1 MKTLIITAILFSMCL
16 IFPSCH
22 NKADLDANGMP
33 GKLMIAVYT
42 GGDNPQGVKA
52 MAGKIK
58 TYFEKKLGMDVE
70 FFFATDY
77 TSVIEA
83 LRAKKVHVAYM
94 SPFSY
99 VLGSQTHD
107 ITPIVTM
114 GEGGKPHMYHSIIFT
129 NYSTHLN
136 SMADVKARAKSLTLC
151 FADPAS
157 TSGHLIPRA
166 YMVTIGLNPD
176 SAFKQTIFAGSHP
189 ASMLSVASGKIDV
202 GCSAKEYGLDILI
215 KHGEL
220 KEGQIKVLWQ
230 SDPIVSSPIVV
241 RNDLNKELVK
251 KIQGLYLNM
260 AKDAPDIFAAYVKL
274 YYTHPKKL
282 SYMPVQD
289 SMYNGLRKI
298 AKGLKDINTAN

>member
-16 IFPSCH
+16 GLSSCR
-22 NKADLDANGMP
+22 NKADLDAHGMP
-33 GKLMIAVYT
+33 GKLVIAVYT
-42 GGDNPQGVKA
+42 GGDNPLGVKA

-58 TYFEKKLGMDVE
+58 TYFEKELGMDVE

-77 TSVIEA
+77 TAVIEA

-99 VLGSQTHD
+99 VLASQAHD
-107 ITPIVTM
+107 ITPIATM
-114 GEGGKPHMYHSIIFT
+114 GEGGKAHMYHSIIFT
-129 NYSTHLN
+129 NYGTHLN
-136 SMADVKARAKSLTLC
+136 SMDDVKARAKNLTLC

-189 ASMLSVASGKIDV
+189 ASILSVVSGKIDV
-202 GCSAKEYGLDILI
+202 GCSAKEYGTDLLI
-215 KHGEL
+215 ENGEL
-220 KEGQIKVLWQ
+220 KAGQIKILWQ

-241 RNDLNKELVK
+241 RNDLNKALAK
-251 KIQGLYLNM
+251 KIQNLYLHM
-260 AKDAPDIFAAYVKL
+260 AKDAPDVFAAYVKL
-274 YYTHPKKL
+274 YYSHPENL
-282 SYMPVQD
+282 SYMAIQD

-298 AKGLKDINTAN
+298 AKGMKDLNVAN